1 MPIGILAGLA
11 TGALWGLTF
20 VAPRAVAPFSAWDL
34 TVARYGIFG
43 VASLILMIHPRFQP
57 RGLSRG
63 RIVTGLILGGVCYV
77 GYFVSAAYAVRL
89 AGPAIPPLV
98 IGVMP
103 VLSAIIDNLGE
114 RGLPW
119 RELAI
124 PLSLIVLG
132 LAIVNVSAIA
142 TAGAADRAGIL
153 LGGLSA
159 GAALAIWLAYGLA
172 NAAVMRGKAAPDSL
186 RWTSLQGIGAALGSL
201 FLLPFVSFGSLNAV
215 SHTDSVRFAAWAIVM
230 GLAGSWAAT
239 WFWSIASRRLPL
251 GLSAQLIVTET
262 IFGMLYGFVFEARW
276 PTSAESI
283 GAVLQVV
290 GVSAAIMMF
299 SQRAAIQSAAA

>member
-1 MPIGILAGLA
+1 MPIGVLAGLA

-43 VASLILMIHPRFQP
+43 VASLILMIHPRFRP

-63 RIVTGLILGGVCYV
+63 RIVTGLILGGACYV

-103 VLSAIIDNLGE
+103 VLSAIIDNFGE

-142 TAGAADRAGIL
+142 SAGAADRAGIL

-262 IFGMLYGFVFEARW
+262 IFGMFYGFVFEARW

-283 GAVLQVV
+283 GAVLQVI